1 LRCAC
6 MLLLGIDFSFL
17 SFSSGKDSRIVSVYE
32 LMGLHPP
39 FPFPAT
45 IFPALFLVDCI
56 GS

>member
-1 LRCAC
+1 

-17 SFSSGKDSRIVSVYE
+17 SFSSGKDSRIASVYE

-45 IFPALFLVDCI
+45 IFPALFLVDC
-56 GS
+56 SAVLS